1 MTSYILLVA
10 AVILLCLSLNKMSN
24 KLGIPMLLAYI
35 LLGMMFGTDGILKIP
50 FDNFMIA
57 EQICT
62 VSLIF
67 IMFYGGF
74 GTNWKQAKPV
84 AGKAV
89 LLSTVGV
96 ILTAVTTGAFCH
108 FILKMDFWE
117 SMLIGSVISSTD
129 AASVFSILRSKRLNL
144 KNNTASMLEVES
156 GSNDPCSYML
166 TVIILT
172 IMSGKL
178 SGSSL
183 VVMIFSQIIFGILVG
198 VVVAFAAAF
207 ILKKV
212 NFATDG
218 FDTIFVFSMAL
229 VSYAGASMING
240 NGYLAAYIAG
250 IILGNSPLHHKKSLV
265 HFFDGITGLMQM
277 LIFFLLGLLA
287 YPSQL
292 PKILPIALAIAVFLT
307 FVARP
312 ISVFAIL
319 TPFRC
324 PVKQQLLVSWAG
336 LRGAASIVFAIMA
349 TVSPAYTK
357 NDLFHIVI
365 FIVLFS
371 ISIQGTLLGLV
382 AKKLDMIDENG
393 NVMKTFSDYS
403 DEMPVEFVKISIK
416 EGHPWENR
424 KIKDLTS
431 LPDLLLVLIL
441 RGEERIIPN
450 GNTVVLAGDKIV
462 LSALS
467 PEENLGI
474 CLTEIP
480 IEKDSKWIGK
490 PLSKI
495 KLGEEKL
502 VLVLKRNE
510 KVVIPN
516 GNTVIRE
523 NDVLVI
529 SQL

>member
-50 FDNFMIA
+50 FDNFTIA

-129 AASVFSILRSKRLNL
+129 AASVFSILRSRRLNL

-172 IMSGKL
+172 IMSGEL

-198 VVVAFAAAF
+198 VVVALAAAF

-250 IILGNSPLHHKKSLV
+250 IILGNTPLHHKKSLV

-292 PKILPIALAIAVFLT
+292 PKILPIALANAVFLT

-312 ISVFAIL
+312 VSVFAIL
-319 TPFRC
+319 MPFRC

-416 EGHPWENR
+416 AGHPWENR

-490 PLSKI
+490 PLSRI

>member
-50 FDNFMIA
+50 FDNFTIA

-129 AASVFSILRSKRLNL
+129 AASVFSILRSRRLNL

-172 IMSGKL
+172 IMSGEL
-178 SGSSL
+178 SGFSL
-183 VVMIFSQIIFGILVG
+183 VVMIFSQITFGILVG
-198 VVVAFAAAF
+198 VVVALAAAF

-250 IILGNSPLHHKKSLV
+250 IILGNTPLHHKKSLV

-312 ISVFAIL
+312 ASVFAIL
-319 TPFRC
+319 MPFRC

-371 ISIQGTLLGLV
+371 ISIQGPLLGLV

-416 EGHPWENR
+416 AGHPWENR

-490 PLSKI
+490 PLSRI

>member
-50 FDNFMIA
+50 FDYFTIA

-74 GTNWKQAKPV
+74 GTNWKQAMPV

-129 AASVFSILRSKRLNL
+129 AASVFSILRSRRLNL

-172 IMSGKL
+172 IMSGEL
-178 SGSSL
+178 SGFSL
-183 VVMIFSQIIFGILVG
+183 VVMIFSQITFGILVG
-198 VVVAFAAAF
+198 VVVALAAAF

-250 IILGNSPLHHKKSLV
+250 IILGNTPLHHKKSLV

-312 ISVFAIL
+312 VSVFAIL
-319 TPFRC
+319 MPFRC
-324 PVKQQLLVSWAG
+324 PVMQQLLVSWAG

-416 EGHPWENR
+416 AGHPWENR

-490 PLSKI
+490 PLSRI

>member
-50 FDNFMIA
+50 FDNFTIA

-129 AASVFSILRSKRLNL
+129 AASVFSILRSRRLNL

-172 IMSGKL
+172 IMSGEL
-178 SGSSL
+178 SGFSL
-183 VVMIFSQIIFGILVG
+183 VVMIFSQITFGILVG
-198 VVVAFAAAF
+198 VVVALAAAF

-250 IILGNSPLHHKKSLV
+250 IILGNTPLHHKKSLV

-312 ISVFAIL
+312 ASVFAIL
-319 TPFRC
+319 MPFRC

-416 EGHPWENR
+416 AGHPWENR

-490 PLSKI
+490 PLSRI

>member
-50 FDNFMIA
+50 FDNFTIA

-129 AASVFSILRSKRLNL
+129 AASVFSILRSRRLNL

-172 IMSGKL
+172 IMSGEL

-183 VVMIFSQIIFGILVG
+183 VVMIFSQITFGILVG
-198 VVVAFAAAF
+198 VVVALAAAF

-250 IILGNSPLHHKKSLV
+250 IILGNTPLHHKKSLV

-312 ISVFAIL
+312 VSVFAIL
-319 TPFRC
+319 MLFRC

-416 EGHPWENR
+416 AGHPWENR

-490 PLSKI
+490 PLSRI

>member
-50 FDNFMIA
+50 FDNFTIA

-96 ILTAVTTGAFCH
+96 ILTAVTTGVFCH
-108 FILKMDFWE
+108 FILRMDFWE

-172 IMSGKL
+172 IMSGEL

-198 VVVAFAAAF
+198 VVVALAAAF

-250 IILGNSPLHHKKSLV
+250 IILGNTPLHHKKSLV

-312 ISVFAIL
+312 VSVFAIL
-319 TPFRC
+319 MPFRC

-416 EGHPWENR
+416 AGHPWENR
-424 KIKDLTS
+424 RIKDLTS

-490 PLSKI
+490 PLSRI

>member
-50 FDNFMIA
+50 FDNFTIA

-129 AASVFSILRSKRLNL
+129 AASVFSILRSRRLNL

-198 VVVAFAAAF
+198 VVVALAAAF

-250 IILGNSPLHHKKSLV
+250 IILGNTPLHHKKSLV

-312 ISVFAIL
+312 VSVFAIL
-319 TPFRC
+319 MPFRC

-416 EGHPWENR
+416 AGHPWENR

-490 PLSKI
+490 PLSRI

-529 SQL
+529 SHL

>member
-50 FDNFMIA
+50 FDNFTIA

-129 AASVFSILRSKRLNL
+129 AASVFSILRSRRLNL

-172 IMSGKL
+172 IMSGEL

-198 VVVAFAAAF
+198 VVVALAAAF

-229 VSYAGASMING
+229 VSCAGASMING

-250 IILGNSPLHHKKSLV
+250 IILGNTPLHHKKSLV

-292 PKILPIALAIAVFLT
+292 PKILPMALAIAVFLT

-312 ISVFAIL
+312 VSVFAIL
-319 TPFRC
+319 MPFRC

-416 EGHPWENR
+416 AGHPWENR

-490 PLSKI
+490 PLSRI

>member
-50 FDNFMIA
+50 FDNFTIA

-172 IMSGKL
+172 IMSGEL

-198 VVVAFAAAF
+198 VVVALAAAF

-250 IILGNSPLHHKKSLV
+250 IILGNTPLHHKKSLV

-312 ISVFAIL
+312 VSVFAIL
-319 TPFRC
+319 MPFRC

-393 NVMKTFSDYS
+393 NVMKTFRDYS

-416 EGHPWENR
+416 AGHPWENR
-424 KIKDLTS
+424 RIKDLTS

-490 PLSKI
+490 PLSRI

>member
-50 FDNFMIA
+50 FDNFTIA

-129 AASVFSILRSKRLNL
+129 AASVFSILRSRRLNL

-172 IMSGKL
+172 IMSGEL
-178 SGSSL
+178 SGFSL
-183 VVMIFSQIIFGILVG
+183 VVMIFSQITFGVLVG
-198 VVVAFAAAF
+198 VVVALAAAF

-250 IILGNSPLHHKKSLV
+250 IILGNTPLHHKKSLV

-312 ISVFAIL
+312 ASVFAIL
-319 TPFRC
+319 MPFRC

-336 LRGAASIVFAIMA
+336 LRGASSIVFAIMA

-416 EGHPWENR
+416 AGHPWENR
-424 KIKDLTS
+424 RIKDLTS

-490 PLSKI
+490 PLSRI

>member
-50 FDNFMIA
+50 FDNFTIA

-84 AGKAV
+84 VGKAV

-129 AASVFSILRSKRLNL
+129 AASVFSILRSRRLNL

-172 IMSGKL
+172 IMSGEL

-198 VVVAFAAAF
+198 VVVALAAAF

-250 IILGNSPLHHKKSLV
+250 IILGNTPLHHKKSLV

-312 ISVFAIL
+312 VSVFAIL
-319 TPFRC
+319 MPFRC

-416 EGHPWENR
+416 AGYPWENR
-424 KIKDLTS
+424 KIKDLAS

-490 PLSKI
+490 PLSRI

>member
-50 FDNFMIA
+50 FDNFTIA

-129 AASVFSILRSKRLNL
+129 AASVFSILRSRRLNL

-172 IMSGKL
+172 IMSGEI

-198 VVVAFAAAF
+198 VVVALAAAF

-250 IILGNSPLHHKKSLV
+250 IILGNTPLHHKKSLV

-312 ISVFAIL
+312 VSVFAIL
-319 TPFRC
+319 MPFRC

-416 EGHPWENR
+416 AGHPWENR

-490 PLSKI
+490 PLSRI

>member
-50 FDNFMIA
+50 FDNFTIA

-129 AASVFSILRSKRLNL
+129 AASVFSILRSRRLNL

-172 IMSGKL
+172 IMSGEL
-178 SGSSL
+178 SGFSL
-183 VVMIFSQIIFGILVG
+183 VVMIFSQITFGILVG
-198 VVVAFAAAF
+198 VVVALAAAF

-250 IILGNSPLHHKKSLV
+250 IILGNTPLHHKKSLV

-292 PKILPIALAIAVFLT
+292 PKILAIAVFLT

-312 ISVFAIL
+312 VSVFAIL
-319 TPFRC
+319 MPFRC

-416 EGHPWENR
+416 AGHPWENR

-490 PLSKI
+490 PLSRI

>member
-50 FDNFMIA
+50 FDNFTIA

-74 GTNWKQAKPV
+74 GTNWKQTKPV

-129 AASVFSILRSKRLNL
+129 AASVFSILRSRRLNL

-172 IMSGKL
+172 IMSGEL
-178 SGSSL
+178 SGFSL
-183 VVMIFSQIIFGILVG
+183 VVMIFSQITFGVLVG
-198 VVVAFAAAF
+198 VVVALAAAF

-250 IILGNSPLHHKKSLV
+250 IILGNTPLHHKKSLV

-312 ISVFAIL
+312 VSVFAIL
-319 TPFRC
+319 MPFRC

-416 EGHPWENR
+416 AGHPWENR

-490 PLSKI
+490 PLSRI

>member
-50 FDNFMIA
+50 FDNFTIA

-108 FILKMDFWE
+108 FILRMDFWE

-172 IMSGKL
+172 IMSGEL

-198 VVVAFAAAF
+198 VVVALAAAF
-207 ILKKV
+207 ILKKA

-250 IILGNSPLHHKKSLV
+250 IILGNTPLHHKKSLV

-312 ISVFAIL
+312 VSVFAIL
-319 TPFRC
+319 MPFRC

-416 EGHPWENR
+416 AGHPWENR

-490 PLSKI
+490 PLSRI

>member
-50 FDNFMIA
+50 FDNFTIA

-108 FILKMDFWE
+108 FILKMAFWE

-129 AASVFSILRSKRLNL
+129 AASVFSILRSRRLNL

-166 TVIILT
+166 TVIILI
-172 IMSGKL
+172 IMSGEL
-178 SGSSL
+178 SGFSL
-183 VVMIFSQIIFGILVG
+183 VVMIFSQITFGILVG
-198 VVVAFAAAF
+198 VVVALAAAF

-250 IILGNSPLHHKKSLV
+250 IILGNTPLHHKKSLV

-312 ISVFAIL
+312 VSVFAIL
-319 TPFRC
+319 MPFRC

-416 EGHPWENR
+416 AGHPWENR

-490 PLSKI
+490 PLSRI

>member
-50 FDNFMIA
+50 FDNFTIA

-129 AASVFSILRSKRLNL
+129 AASVFSILRSRRLNL

-172 IMSGKL
+172 IMSGEL
-178 SGSSL
+178 SGFSL
-183 VVMIFSQIIFGILVG
+183 VVMIFSQITFGILVG
-198 VVVAFAAAF
+198 VVVALAAAF

-250 IILGNSPLHHKKSLV
+250 IILGNTPLHHKKSLV

-312 ISVFAIL
+312 VSVFAIL
-319 TPFRC
+319 MPFRC

-371 ISIQGTLLGLV
+371 ISIKCTLPGLM

-416 EGHPWENR
+416 AGHPWENR

-490 PLSKI
+490 PLSRI

>member
-50 FDNFMIA
+50 FDNFTIA

-172 IMSGKL
+172 IMSGEL

-198 VVVAFAAAF
+198 VVVALAAAF

-250 IILGNSPLHHKKSLV
+250 IILGNTPLHHKKSLV

-312 ISVFAIL
+312 VSVFAIMM
-319 TPFRC
+319 PFRC

-357 NDLFHIVI
+357 NVLFHIVI

-416 EGHPWENR
+416 AGHPWENR
-424 KIKDLTS
+424 RIKDLTS

-490 PLSKI
+490 PLSRI

>member
-50 FDNFMIA
+50 FDNFTIA

-108 FILKMDFWE
+108 FILRMDFWE

-172 IMSGKL
+172 IMSGEL

-198 VVVAFAAAF
+198 VVVALAAAF

-250 IILGNSPLHHKKSLV
+250 IILGNTPLHHKKSLV

-312 ISVFAIL
+312 VSVFAIL
-319 TPFRC
+319 MPFRC

-382 AKKLDMIDENG
+382 AKELDMIDEDG
-393 NVMKTFSDYS
+393 NFMKTFSDYS
-403 DEMPVEFVKISIK
+403 DELPVEFVKISIK
-416 EGHPWENR
+416 AGHPWENR
-424 KIKDLTS
+424 RIKGLTS

-490 PLSKI
+490 PLSRI

>member
-50 FDNFMIA
+50 FDNFTIA

-108 FILKMDFWE
+108 FILRMDFWE

-172 IMSGKL
+172 IMSGEL

-198 VVVAFAAAF
+198 VVVALAAAF

-250 IILGNSPLHHKKSLV
+250 IILGNTPLHHKKSLV

-312 ISVFAIL
+312 VSVFAIL
-319 TPFRC
+319 MPFRG

-416 EGHPWENR
+416 AGHPWENR
-424 KIKDLTS
+424 RIKDLTS

-490 PLSKI
+490 PLSRI

>member
-50 FDNFMIA
+50 FDNFTIA

-172 IMSGKL
+172 IMSGEL

-198 VVVAFAAAF
+198 GVVALAAAF

-250 IILGNSPLHHKKSLV
+250 IILGNTPLHHKKSLV

-312 ISVFAIL
+312 VSVFAIL
-319 TPFRC
+319 MPFRC

-416 EGHPWENR
+416 AGHPWENR
-424 KIKDLTS
+424 RIKDLTS

-490 PLSKI
+490 PLSRI

>member
-50 FDNFMIA
+50 FDNFTIA

-129 AASVFSILRSKRLNL
+129 AASVFSILRSRRLNL

-172 IMSGKL
+172 IMSGEL
-178 SGSSL
+178 SGFSL
-183 VVMIFSQIIFGILVG
+183 VVMIFSQITFGILVG
-198 VVVAFAAAF
+198 VVVALAAAF

-250 IILGNSPLHHKKSLV
+250 IILGNTPLHHKKSLV

-312 ISVFAIL
+312 VSVFAIL
-319 TPFRC
+319 MPFRC

-416 EGHPWENR
+416 AGHPWENR

-490 PLSKI
+490 PLSRI

-510 KVVIPN
+510 KVVN

>member
-50 FDNFMIA
+50 FDNFTIA

-108 FILKMDFWE
+108 FILKMAFWE

-129 AASVFSILRSKRLNL
+129 AGSALSILRSRRLNL

-172 IMSGKL
+172 IMSGEL

-198 VVVAFAAAF
+198 VVVALAAAF

-250 IILGNSPLHHKKSLV
+250 IILGNTPLHHKKSLV

-312 ISVFAIL
+312 VSVFAIL
-319 TPFRC
+319 MPFRC

-416 EGHPWENR
+416 AGHPWENR

-490 PLSKI
+490 PLSRI

>member
-50 FDNFMIA
+50 FDNFTIA

-108 FILKMDFWE
+108 FILRMDFWE

-172 IMSGKL
+172 IMSGEL

-198 VVVAFAAAF
+198 VVVALAAAF

-250 IILGNSPLHHKKSLV
+250 IILGNTPLHHKKSLV

-312 ISVFAIL
+312 VSVFAIL
-319 TPFRC
+319 MPFRC

-416 EGHPWENR
+416 AGHPWENR
-424 KIKDLTS
+424 RIKDLTS

-490 PLSKI
+490 PLFRI

>member
-129 AASVFSILRSKRLNL
+129 AASVFSILRSRRLNL

-172 IMSGKL
+172 IMSGEL

-183 VVMIFSQIIFGILVG
+183 VVMIFSQITFGILVG
-198 VVVAFAAAF
+198 VVVALAAAF

-250 IILGNSPLHHKKSLV
+250 IILGNTPLHHKKSLV

-312 ISVFAIL
+312 VSVFAIL
-319 TPFRC
+319 MPFRC

-416 EGHPWENR
+416 AGHPWENR

-490 PLSKI
+490 PLSRI

>member
-50 FDNFMIA
+50 FDNFTIA

-129 AASVFSILRSKRLNL
+129 AASVFSILRSRRLNL

-172 IMSGKL
+172 IMSGEL

-183 VVMIFSQIIFGILVG
+183 VVMIFSQITFGILVG
-198 VVVAFAAAF
+198 VVVALAAAF

-250 IILGNSPLHHKKSLV
+250 IILGNTPLHHKKSLV

-312 ISVFAIL
+312 VSVFAIL
-319 TPFRC
+319 MPFRC
-324 PVKQQLLVSWAG
+324 SVKQQLLVSWAG

-416 EGHPWENR
+416 AGHPWENR

-490 PLSKI
+490 PLSRI

>member
-50 FDNFMIA
+50 FDNFTIA

-129 AASVFSILRSKRLNL
+129 AASVFSILRSRRLNL

-172 IMSGKL
+172 IMSGEL

-198 VVVAFAAAF
+198 VVVALAAAF

-250 IILGNSPLHHKKSLV
+250 IILGNTPLHHKKSLV

-292 PKILPIALAIAVFLT
+292 PKILPIALAIEVFLT

-312 ISVFAIL
+312 VSVFAIL
-319 TPFRC
+319 MPFRC

-416 EGHPWENR
+416 AGHPWENR

-490 PLSKI
+490 PLSRI

>member
-50 FDNFMIA
+50 FDNFTIA

-129 AASVFSILRSKRLNL
+129 AASVFSILRSRRLNL

-172 IMSGKL
+172 IMSGEL
-178 SGSSL
+178 SGFSL
-183 VVMIFSQIIFGILVG
+183 VVMIFSQITFGILVG
-198 VVVAFAAAF
+198 VVVALAAAF

-250 IILGNSPLHHKKSLV
+250 IILGNTPLHHKKSLV

-292 PKILPIALAIAVFLT
+292 PKILPIALAIAIFLT

-312 ISVFAIL
+312 VSVFAIL
-319 TPFRC
+319 MPFRC

-416 EGHPWENR
+416 AGHPWENR

-490 PLSKI
+490 PLSRI